1 MEGEFDKWV
10 AGRRG
15 VCVFSW
21 EWHTHLLRPSYI
33 TDFRTQ
39 PEAASNATIRAVV
52 FGGRW
57 GTGTKDGSSKVYPI
71 LGVGTFIRIQSKYHN
86 LELDLLFLLPS
97 NHQNSYNFKTI
108 FVHKE

>member
-52 FGGRW
+52 FGG
-57 GTGTKDGSSKVYPI
+57 
-71 LGVGTFIRIQSKYHN
+71 GVGPPAQRMGAQRCIQFSGW
-86 LELDLLFLLPS
+86 ELS
-97 NHQNSYNFKTI
+97 SVYSQNTI
-108 FVHKE
+108 T